1 MTGETPDT
9 PNLHRHWGTF
19 LQTVRWAH
27 FVTLTTTDIVS
38 VDRLRRDF
46 VNRYIR
52 RLGRDAQRGVGW
64 FYAIEH
70 HADGERAHVH
80 ALITNTETLTIAGL
94 ERSWILGNCRAL
106 IYDPRRGASHYVSKH
121 LGRNPELY
129 DLSRRHLPRRVL
141 NVDAQE
147 AA

>member
-1 MTGETPDT
+1 MIGDPLDTPD
-9 PNLHRHWGTF
+9 LQRHWGTF

-38 VDRLRRDF
+38 PDRLRRDF

-70 HADGERAHVH
+70 HADGERAHIH
-80 ALITNTETLTIAGL
+80 ALITNTEKLAIASL
-94 ERSWILGNCRAL
+94 ERPWILGNCRAL
-106 IYDPRRGASHYVSKH
+106 IYDPRRGASHYVTKY
-121 LGRNPELY
+121 LGRYPELY
-129 DLSRRHLPRRVL
+129 DLSRRHLPRGGLDV
-141 NVDAQE
+141 